1 MKNLEFVNRAQFE
14 LDTHDLQYLVIALI
28 HRLCE
33 SGLDEEEKERYAVLE
48 NLFSDLNKMTCKRN
62 NWTLDFFVSESD
74 GEV

>member
-28 HRLCE
+28 HRICE
-33 SGLDEEEKERYAVLE
+33 NGLDEEEKERYTVLE